1 MWSLLSCKWINV
13 GKTSKGKS
21 QLPNS
26 LLLKHRTSTTWSIQM
41 AIDSDKD
48 TNDKDAR
55 ASFLCHSLTFV

>member
-1 MWSLLSCKWINV
+1 MWPLLSHRWINA

-26 LLLKHRTSTTWSIQM
+26 LLLTHRTSTTWSIQM

-48 TNDKDAR
+48 TND
-55 ASFLCHSLTFV
+55 